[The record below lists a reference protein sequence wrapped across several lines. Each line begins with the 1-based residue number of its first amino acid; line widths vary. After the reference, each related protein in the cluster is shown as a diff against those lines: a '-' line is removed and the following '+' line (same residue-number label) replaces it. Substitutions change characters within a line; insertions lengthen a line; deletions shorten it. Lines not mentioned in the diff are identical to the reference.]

1 MSIEP
6 KKLAK
11 RKPRPKR
18 RKTPKRYGTCVDS
31 LHLLRLD
38 EPFDLVIIDESQQV
52 LSHFFSDTIV
62 VRGNQDR
69 NFKILRELVRRARH
83 VIGLD
88 ADLDYLT
95 SNTLA
100 RMANGPD
107 ANSVPRPQKP
117 VHLWINET
125 PSADR
130 KTIEL
135 YESKNH
141 LIDDLLRAVAEG
153 KRCLVAANSKSLIVK
168 LEAII
173 HNRFGAAKRLITIT
187 SDTGS
192 RPEVQDFVANAAAR
206 ATSYDV
212 VLCSPS
218 LGTGVD
224 ITFPGNAT
232 RVDVV
237 FGFCEPGINT
247 HLDFDQQLARVRHPG
262 TVKVWITP
270 RRANYETHHDVVRHD
285 ILRAGLYKDLL
296 DGFDDDGKP
305 RFVEDDPLIEL
316 AVLVKSA
323 ERASKNNLRGNYV
336 RYKEAQGCT
345 FVHVSKDPA
354 RSVDGHVALRRGA
367 DLAEEELA
375 ARIVG
380 ASVLTKVET
389 EKVRRALEAGAV
401 VSEATRWSYERTRLE
416 LFYRAEAT
424 PELVRKDRRGRRRQ
438 EVGLFQEVTGLPP
451 EAIPTDRHAPLHKD
465 LSFVGDARQD
475 LAPTLVRIFRL
486 TPLWRDHRHSVLPG
500 EVLQADRGR
509 LVPYPESRRL
519 ARDGRVAGSFESE
532 AAIETGNL
540 QDFTRFMIDNKGPL
554 ENLLGFEVR
563 SDIVRKPV
571 QQLRQVLGLVGLT
584 LALVGT
590 RKVSGRKIRSYRLDE
605 IALSTMRE
613 IAARRQRKKG
623 WAFLVDRY
631 GSHMDPS
638 DEDDSSE
645 VDAEIERA
653 LEFLRGTTGPL
664 QGGE

>member
-1 MSIEP
+1 
-6 KKLAK
+6 
-11 RKPRPKR
+11 
-18 RKTPKRYGTCVDS
+18 
-31 LHLLRLD
+31 
-38 EPFDLVIIDESQQV
+38 
-52 LSHFFSDTIV
+52 
-62 VRGNQDR
+62 
-69 NFKILRELVRRARH
+69 
-83 VIGLD
+83 
-88 ADLDYLT
+88 
-95 SNTLA
+95 
-100 RMANGPD
+100 MANGPD

-153 KRCLVAANSKSLIVK
+153 KRCFVAANSKSLIVK

-173 HNRFGAAKRLITIT
+173 RNRFGAAKRLITIT
-187 SDTGS
+187 ADTGS
-192 RPEVQDFVANAAAR
+192 KPEVQDFVANAADR
-206 ATSYDV
+206 AVSYDV
-212 VLCSPS
+212 ILCSPS

-270 RRANYETHHDVVRHD
+270 RRANYETHHEVVRHD

-305 RFVEDDPLIEL
+305 RFAEDDPLIEL

-345 FVHVSKDPA
+345 FVHVGKDPA

-389 EKVRRALEAGAV
+389 EKVRKALEAGAV
-401 VSEATRWSYERTRLE
+401 VSEATRWSYERTRME

-424 PELVRKDRRGRRRQ
+424 PELVRQDRRGRRRQ

-451 EAIPTDRHAPLHKD
+451 EAIPTT
-465 LSFVGDARQD
+465 GM
-475 LAPTLVRIFRL
+475 
-486 TPLWRDHRHSVLPG
+486 
-500 EVLQADRGR
+500 
-509 LVPYPESRRL
+509 RRC
-519 ARDGRVAGSFESE
+519 
-532 AAIETGNL
+532 
-540 QDFTRFMIDNKGPL
+540 TR
-554 ENLLGFEVR
+554 
-563 SDIVRKPV
+563 
-571 QQLRQVLGLVGLT
+571 T
-584 LALVGT
+584 
-590 RKVSGRKIRSYRLDE
+590 
-605 IALSTMRE
+605 
-613 IAARRQRKKG
+613 
-623 WAFLVDRY
+623 
-631 GSHMDPS
+631 
-638 DEDDSSE
+638 
-645 VDAEIERA
+645 
-653 LEFLRGTTGPL
+653 
-664 QGGE
+664 